1 MKKFPIY
8 KQTNNQIVNTETV
21 QDNNLHIGGELNGG
35 LDSANMPRQG
45 LDYKNFV
52 APRTTEVAQANLTT
66 VTWTG
71 ESQKYKEVRRWN
83 WEHGSPADWDEQLMT
98 IDLKTVDWNK
108 GWNDLREYS
117 GWDNFQLDMD
127 TYEGFLNGH
136 VNIDYHHGYNTVTY
150 STDAGTFRVNV
161 GYYWECQW
169 GVFLNGALIAESGP
183 LVTYG
188 HNIVIPFG
196 VGVGAGPARITI
208 AWKATTSKHIFTEP
222 STPADPTTPLE
233 MFGAT
238 IWARNTRR

>member
-8 KQTNNQIVNTETV
+8 KQTPLQIVNTETV
-21 QDNNLHIGGELNGG
+21 QDNSLHVGGELNGG
-35 LDSANMPRQG
+35 LDSANMPVEG
-45 LDYKNFV
+45 LTYSNFV
-52 APRTTEVAQANLTT
+52 APTATEVAQTNLTT

-71 ESQKYKEVRRWN
+71 ETQKYKEVRRWN

-136 VNIDYHHGYNTVTY
+136 VNIDYHHGFNTVTY
-150 STDAGTFRVNV
+150 STDEGTFRVSV
-161 GYYWECQW
+161 GSYWECQW

-183 LVTYG
+183 LTTLG
-188 HNIVIPFG
+188 HNLVIPFG
-196 VGVGAGPARITI
+196 VGVGAGPATITI

-222 STPADPTTPLE
+222 STPADPTTDLE

-238 IWARNTRR
+238 IWVRNTRR